1 MKADYIFTN
10 GEIHT
15 VDENDSIVDS
25 IAVIGDRI
33 AAVGNDAKNLKG
45 DCTKII
51 DLEGRSIVPGFIDA
65 HLHMGVLGINL
76 LSIDCRYPYVKSIE
90 DIKKKNKRKGKRA
103 AARCLD
109 KRMGI

>member
-1 MKADYIFTN
+1 M
-10 GEIHT
+10 
-15 VDENDSIVDS
+15 
-25 IAVIGDRI
+25 
-33 AAVGNDAKNLKG
+33 GNDAKNLKG

-90 DIKKKNKRKGKRA
+90 DIKEKIRENAGAISMDIVKNLAVKFAEGF
-103 AARCLD
+103 
-109 KRMGI
+109 IFHS

>member
-45 DCTKII
+45 D
-51 DLEGRSIVPGFIDA
+51 
-65 HLHMGVLGINL
+65 
-76 LSIDCRYPYVKSIE
+76 
-90 DIKKKNKRKGKRA
+90 
-103 AARCLD
+103 
-109 KRMGI
+109 